1 MINKALALAEWHR
14 NIFITIEAR
23 CNVIALMRIESPG
36 SSYWRPEGPLRGGLR

>member
-14 NIFITIEAR
+14 KIFITIEAR